1 MHEER
6 KASGNDLIN
15 PVLEHDLEKVTDHR
29 LIAALRIMARS
40 YRPHSAES
48 ADDLVELTFEIAID
62 EVDRRPEQISL
73 FEWLSGIMARHH
85 N

>member
-6 KASGNDLIN
+6 KASNHDLMN
-15 PVLEHDLEKVTDHR
+15 PVLEHDFEKVTDPR
-29 LIAALRIMARS
+29 LIEALRILARS
-40 YRPHSAES
+40 YRPDAAES

-62 EVDRRPEQISL
+62 EVDRRPDQISL